1 MPVSIVV
8 AAVLQLLL
16 AVVFVVMLI
25 AFGSI
30 GPRAQRA
37 ADDAAERQGIAP
49 EALAQHGVR
58 IHAGRGAHIAGYAIA
73 AALTVLATLVLTG
86 TPAGRWLSWFLEPLV
101 LIGVGYITTMQVF
114 AVRLTESALAKVDDP
129 RLDGL
134 DIRVVLQEATRTMP
148 SWFRP
153 AIIARWILATAGSAV
168 VIALLSTASAGAYFA

>member
-16 AVVFVVMLI
+16 ATVFVVMLT
-25 AFGSI
+25 AFGSV

-37 ADDAAERQGIAP
+37 ADEEAKRQGIAP

-58 IHAGRGAHIAGYAIA
+58 LDEGRGAYIAGYAIA
-73 AALTVLATLVLTG
+73 AALTVLAALVLTG
-86 TPAGRWLSWFLEPLV
+86 AQAGRWLSWILEPLV

-134 DIRVVLQEATRTMP
+134 DIRMVLQEASRAMP

-153 AIIARWILATAGSAV
+153 AILARCILATAGSAV